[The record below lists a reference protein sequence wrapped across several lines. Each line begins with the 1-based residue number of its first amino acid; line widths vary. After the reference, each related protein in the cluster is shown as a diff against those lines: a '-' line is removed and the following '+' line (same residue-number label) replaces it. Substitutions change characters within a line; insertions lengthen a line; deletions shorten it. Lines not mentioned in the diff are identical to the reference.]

1 MKGLQQEIGTT
12 IILSEQRLEEVMPLA
27 QDLVYMENGQI
38 VAQGPVQESLKI
50 LADYEKI
57 KNKPLAMETSFP
69 VALRVYIK
77 SREKEEETVPVSVGQ
92 RASVAVWEK
101 SCDIGAQGNL

>member
-38 VAQGPVQESLKI
+38 VGEGAVKKILKI

-92 RASVAVWEK
+92 GASVAVWEK